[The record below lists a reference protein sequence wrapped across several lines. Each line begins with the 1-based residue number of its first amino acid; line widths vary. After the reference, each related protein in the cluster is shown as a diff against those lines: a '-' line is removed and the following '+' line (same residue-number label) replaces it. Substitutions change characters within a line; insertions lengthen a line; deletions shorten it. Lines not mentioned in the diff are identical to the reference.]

1 MINPEKKTIDN
12 ILSSSKLNYTVPEY
26 QRSFDWGKE
35 ELQEFLDDLND
46 ASENN
51 DRDLFLGNFIFDVSK
66 ESVIEIVDGQQRLTT
81 ISLTFIAL
89 REIAREKNE
98 QEIVNE
104 CQNYIGVYSAIR
116 KTNNLKFNLSK
127 NIRDIYKIMASKS
140 WDGKFPEKKE
150 DGTSLKKQINKIRP
164 LFNAIKDRFK
174 DHNTDKLTKLLTTL
188 LDTYVVTI
196 EVDSDE
202 SKFAIFERTNAR
214 GLDLNIGDLVKNHI
228 FSYQDKSINEKWDE
242 IVTNAKGNLPKML
255 KYAWISKQGHI
266 MQSKLYREIKHYV
279 GKPEN
284 SINTYVDELL
294 SFSKFYSMFNAASEA
309 STKEWLSDNKIN
321 FHQLQ
326 YNVQEITRVIQALKL
341 FRVTQIIPL
350 LYSIFNHYKRTGQ
363 KRKDKLISLFQTF
376 EKYHFTNNIICG
388 RVANEVE
395 KFYANSAKAISED
408 NENEL
413 VENVLVTDREKE
425 EKFIN
430 HLKSKKAKRDEFTSQ
445 FVSIVYYSQ
454 RNIPIIN
461 YLFDRINNKRNSKKK
476 ITGGNYVTIYDPSIT
491 YQKRNFNIEH
501 LLSQKYLDEKNENFN
516 SDVIHSIGNLLIIPF
531 HTNSG
536 LPDKMTEKIEQISSD
551 KKYIGSLRYI
561 NDFLDKYED
570 DFYNWGK
577 ESIEKRSINLAQEA
591 YDTIWYF

>member
-1 MINPEKKTIDN
+1 MINPEKKTIVN

-46 ASENN
+46 ASENSE
-51 DRDLFLGNFIFDVSK
+51 RDLFLGNFIFDVSN
-66 ESVIEIVDGQQRLTT
+66 ENVIEIVDGQQRLTT

-98 QEIVNE
+98 LEIVNE

-127 NIRDIYKIMASKS
+127 NIRDIYKIIASKN
-140 WDGKFPEKKE
+140 WDGKFPEKLE

-174 DHNTDKLTKLLTTL
+174 NHSTEKLRKLLETL

-242 IVTNAKGNLPKML
+242 IVTNAQGNLAKML
-255 KYAWISKQGHI
+255 KYAWISKNGHV

-284 SINTYVDELL
+284 NINSYVDELL
-294 SFSKFYSMFNAASEA
+294 NFSKFYSMFNDACES
-309 STKEWLSDNKIN
+309 STKEWLVDNKIY
-321 FHQLQ
+321 FHEIQ

-350 LYSIFNHYKRTGQ
+350 LYSIFTHYKRSNQ
-363 KRKDKLISLFQTF
+363 KNKDKLISLFQTF

-395 KFYANSAKAISED
+395 KFYANSAKAISLD
-408 NENEL
+408 KENEL
-413 VENVLVTDREKE
+413 AENIIVTDREKDD
-425 EKFIN
+425 KFIN

-445 FVSIVYYSQ
+445 FIDIIYYSK
-454 RNIPIIN
+454 RNVPIIN
-461 YLFDRINNKRNSKKK
+461 YLFDRINNKRNSKK
-476 ITGGNYVTIYDPSIT
+476 ITGGNYITIYDPSIS
-491 YQKRNFNIEH
+491 YQKRNYNIEH
-501 LLSQKYLDEKNENFN
+501 LLSQKFLNEKDENFN
-516 SDVIHSIGNLLIIPF
+516 SDVIHQIGNLLVIPY

-536 LPDKMTEKIEQISSD
+536 LPEKMEEKIEKINSD
-551 KKYIGSLRYI
+551 KKYIGNLRYI
-561 NDFLDKYED
+561 DDFLKKYD
-570 DFYNWGK
+570 DCFLTWGK
-577 ESIEKRSINLAQEA
+577 QSIEKRSLDLAKEA
-591 YDTIWYF
+591 YDSIWFF